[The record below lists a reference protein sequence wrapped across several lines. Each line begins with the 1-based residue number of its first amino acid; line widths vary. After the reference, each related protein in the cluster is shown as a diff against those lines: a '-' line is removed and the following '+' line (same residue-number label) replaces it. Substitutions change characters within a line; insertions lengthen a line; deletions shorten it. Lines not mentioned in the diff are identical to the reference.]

1 MRGSLRRLGYGLL
14 AAFAVV
20 AATLAYWVMVQGGT
34 LLAREDNPRRVLYE
48 QRLQRGM
55 IVDRNGEPLA
65 RSVVD
70 PETETA
76 IRLYPHP
83 EAAPVVG
90 YASLRYGVS
99 GIEAAYDGLL
109 RGDAL
114 IPAQQQLTQNLLHR
128 MPEGGDVQLTLD
140 LAVQQ
145 AAVEALGERAG
156 AAVALGVPEGD
167 VLALASAPTFNPNQL
182 DEQWEELAADAGAP
196 LLNRTTQGLYQPGTS
211 LESVILGVGLNTG
224 ATAPDDEWAG
234 IEQAEVNGS
243 TLPCAGSVGS
253 VVDITTIGEAY
264 VTACPR
270 PFVTVAESIGAE
282 RLDAALQDFGLL
294 DPPPFTLPTEAA
306 DLDTPPAEA
315 DLEATAIG
323 QSSLTVSPLQMARVA
338 AAFADNGRMP
348 PLQLV
353 SAAQTSPGEWQT
365 VDPEGNPRGTI
376 SPASAQAVVEWMGQA
391 VNEGPASAAALPGE
405 QVYGHAGLA
414 LSGPEGTLNAWFIG
428 FAYETSERSIAVAV
442 LLEDTTDARQAARV
456 GGAVLEAALAAERG
470 G

>member
-14 AAFAVV
+14 AAFTVV
-20 AATLAYWVMVQGGT
+20 AVTLAYWVMVQGGA

-48 QRLQRGM
+48 QRLQRGT

-70 PETETA
+70 PETELA

-114 IPAQQQLTQNLLHR
+114 IPAQQQLVQNLLHR
-128 MPEGGDVQLTLD
+128 MPEGKDVQLTLD

-182 DEQWEELAADAGAP
+182 DEQWDELAADPNAP
-196 LLNRTTQGLYQPGTS
+196 LLNRVTQGLYQPGTI
-211 LESVILGVGLNTG
+211 LESVILGTGLNTG
-224 ATAPDDEWAG
+224 AAAPDDEWVG

-243 TLPCAGSVGS
+243 TLPCAGSVEE
-253 VVDITTIGEAY
+253 ITTIGEAY
-264 VTACPR
+264 VAACPR

-353 SAAQTSPGEWQT
+353 SAVQTPSGEWQT

-376 SPASAQAVVEWMGQA
+376 SPASVQTVVEWMGQA
-391 VNEGPASAAALPGE
+391 VEEGPASAAALPGE
-405 QVYGHAGLA
+405 RVYGHAGLA

-428 FAYETSERSIAVAV
+428 FAYATSERRIAVAV
-442 LLEDTTDARQAARV
+442 LLEDTTDAREAARV
-456 GGAVLEAALAAERG
+456 GGAVLEAALTAARG